1 MKVALLWHMH
11 QPSYWEADTG
21 RYRYPW
27 AFLHAARHY
36 HMMGILAKEQ
46 PEMAMTINV
55 TPVLMEQL
63 DDYSKDD
70 FKDLLLDV
78 VRKPADSL
86 DSSDISRLLDHVF
99 KLNFPTMISP
109 YPRYRELKNLLDG
122 TRVKKVREDELRDLQ
137 VLYLLT
143 WTGAPL
149 RRRPEIAE
157 LLKKGKQFSEEDKKT
172 VFSACHQAVKEVLP
186 IYRELDKEGKVEI
199 STTPYFHPILPLLM
213 DCEVARESKHNVPL
227 DDVSFRFPE
236 DARWHVE
243 EALRAFESRFGRS
256 PRGMW
261 PAEGSVSNAALE
273 LLSSCGLKWA
283 ATDEAVLVRSLGRFP
298 LSEEER
304 HRPYLFREPGLK
316 VFFRDRELS
325 DRIGFVY
332 SSWEPARGADDLL
345 TRLMGI
351 RDRLGR
357 KESSA
362 CVTLIL
368 DGENPWEYYPDSGIG
383 FLGRLYRGLVST
395 PGLEPTSMG
404 DAAGRV
410 EKTAVLSNVVPGS
423 WIDANFDTWIGAPQK
438 NQAWKFLGMARQ
450 KIAVE
455 APTAELPREFYR
467 AEGSDWFWWL
477 GPGHDTPYEA
487 SYENLFRTNILEA
500 LAKVAIDAPP
510 ILKTA
515 ARIVSSPLFQPPLHL
530 FTPKIDGLYGN
541 YYDWIASGF
550 YRSSEG
556 SIHRSERLLE
566 HVRFGFD
573 EKTFYLRSEGNL
585 EQVRKQLDEVSLVFE
600 FLRPKDLR
608 FVYRKGRLEIL
619 PRSGNG
625 NGWEPSEESHEGST
639 DFLPPTPRTASRQA
653 PTPTG
658 SPFPSH
664 GSAAIGSVVEA
675 AIPLE
680 ELGTRPG
687 DVLDFALSIRVGRDL
702 MDRLPQSGYISVN
715 APAGDFG
722 EDNWSV

>member
-11 QPSYWEADTG
+11 QPSYWEADAE

-36 HMMGILAKEQ
+36 HMMGILAKEN
-46 PEMAMTINV
+46 PEAAMTINV

-63 DDYSKDD
+63 EDYSKDN
-70 FKDLLLDV
+70 FKDVLLDV

-99 KLNFPTMISP
+99 KLNVPTMISP
-109 YPRYRELKNLLDG
+109 YPRFRELKNLLDG

-157 LLKKGKQFSEEDKKT
+157 LFKKGKHFSEEDKSL
-172 VFSACHQAVKEVLP
+172 VFSVCHEAVKEVLP
-186 IYRELDKEGKVEI
+186 TFRELGEGGKVEI
-199 STTPYFHPILPLLM
+199 STTPYFHPILPLLI
-213 DCEVARESKHNVPL
+213 DCEVARESRHNVHL
-227 DDVSFRFPE
+227 GDVSFRFPQ

-243 EALRAFESRFGRS
+243 EAVRAFEGCFARS

-283 ATDEAVLVRSLGRFP
+283 ATDDAVLVRSLGRFP

-304 HRPYLFREPGLK
+304 HRPYAFRDRDLK

-332 SSWEPARGADDLL
+332 SSWDPARGADDLL
-345 TRLMGI
+345 SRLMGI

-362 CVTLIL
+362 CVTIIL
-368 DGENPWEYYPDSGIG
+368 DGENPWEYYADAGVG
-383 FLGRLYRGLVST
+383 FLTRFYRGLVST
-395 PGLEPTSMG
+395 PGLEPTGMG
-404 DAAGRV
+404 DAAESG
-410 EKTAVLSNVVPGS
+410 ETGGALSNVVPGS

-438 NQAWKFLGMARQ
+438 NQAWMSLGMARQ

-455 APTAELPREFYR
+455 APNAKLPREFYR

-500 LAKVAIDAPP
+500 LAKVGIEAPAV
-510 ILKTA
+510 LKTA
-515 ARIVSSPLFQPPLHL
+515 ARIVPSPLFQPPLHL
-530 FTPKIDGLYGN
+530 FTPTIDGHYGN
-541 YYDWIASGF
+541 YYDWIAAGY

-556 SIHRSERLLE
+556 SIHRAQRLLE

-573 EKTFYLRSEGNL
+573 EKTLYLRGEGNL
-585 EQVRKQLDEVSLVFE
+585 EQVRKQRDEVSLIFE
-600 FLRPKDLR
+600 FLRPKDMK
-608 FVYRKGRLEIL
+608 FVHQKGRLEIL
-619 PRSGNG
+619 ARNENG
-625 NGWEPSEESHEGST
+625 NDLGTNEESFERS
-639 DFLPPTPRTASRQA
+639 LPAPPQRTGRRVSAPAAS
-653 PTPTG
+653 PI
-658 SPFPSH
+658 PSR
-664 GSAAIGSVVEA
+664 GTAAIESVVEA
-675 AIPLE
+675 ALPLE

-687 DVLDFALSIRVGRDL
+687 DVLDFAVSIRIGSDL
-702 MDRLPQSGYISVN
+702 IDRLPQSGYISVN
-715 APAGDFG
+715 VPAADFG
-722 EDNWSV
+722 EDNWSA